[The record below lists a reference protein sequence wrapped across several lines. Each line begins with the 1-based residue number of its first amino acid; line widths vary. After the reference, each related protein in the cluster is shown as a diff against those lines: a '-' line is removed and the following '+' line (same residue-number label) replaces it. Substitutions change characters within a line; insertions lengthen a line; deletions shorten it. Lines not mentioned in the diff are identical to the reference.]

1 MDWPDRGKSASFK
14 GGFML
19 RRANGQSPAGV
30 AVRAALVTVALFAT
44 LGGVP
49 QALASESASY
59 RGGGRGALKDK
70 VTLKALAGKIV
81 SYDLGI
87 ETLCGKIDAH
97 GKGEARQTVIW
108 PVTPNAGEAPLTID
122 GRGAFNGKQHES
134 TTIGAI
140 DHVTTA
146 PSPGSYSFSIT
157 GRFNRSRTKIEGRLS
172 LKIETSAGFF
182 CTASDSPFVATRR

>member
-1 MDWPDRGKSASFK
+1 MGRARLALPCAQRSSRSRCSRRSEAS
-14 GGFML
+14 
-19 RRANGQSPAGV
+19 RRPWRRSPP
-30 AVRAALVTVALFAT
+30 AT
-44 LGGVP
+44 G
-49 QALASESASY
+49 AE
-59 RGGGRGALKDK
+59 GRGALKDK

-81 SYDLGI
+81 SYNLGI

-140 DHVTTA
+140 DHVTSA

-157 GRFNRSRTKIEGRLS
+157 GRFNRSRTRIEGRLS

-182 CTASDSPFVATRR
+182 CTASDSPFVATKR